1 MLYNEAMPIIF
12 VDEYGTAWNKN
23 RQAYNDARDIF
34 AIIGVYFADR
44 QAYSLAEQSFFE
56 LKNKF
61 FFSKNVIAHDQK
73 MRKGKHPFY
82 AFRDA
87 SKKSAF
93 YREFAQRAAQWDY
106 DVFLAIIDQPAHFG
120 KYVVSPENPYRIA
133 LQFMLERFEINKKM
147 SAPNSI
153 DLILESRG
161 ENFDQTLT
169 CVIANRCRLYS
180 SFPYQPP
187 IYHSFF
193 FKKNDGVAGL
203 EIADLLLASAWRVEY
218 NANIIKISEKRTGI
232 GMKSSPSMT
241 KVEAFDSV
249 VYDLAVKP
257 KYLKPIRKTL
267 GQVHLKFFP

>member
-1 MLYNEAMPIIF
+1 MPVIF
-12 VDEYGTAWNKN
+12 VDEYGTAWDSNKKAN
-23 RQAYNDARDIF
+23 NNARDIF

-44 QAYSLAEQSFFE
+44 DAYSLAEKSFFE

-61 FFSKNVIAHDQK
+61 FFSKNVVAHDQK

-82 AFRDA
+82 AFRDT

-93 YREFAQRAAQWDY
+93 YHEFAQRAAQWNY

-120 KYVVSPENPYRIA
+120 KYVASPVNPYRIA
-133 LQFMLERFEINKKM
+133 LQFMLERFELNKQIF
-147 SAPNSI
+147 APNSV

-161 ENFDQTLT
+161 ENFDQTLA
-169 CVIANRCRLYS
+169 CVIANRCRLPS
-180 SFPYQPP
+180 SFSYQPP

-193 FKKNDGVAGL
+193 FKKDDGVAGL

-218 NANIIKISEKRTGI
+218 NAKIGTISANRAGI
-232 GMKSSPSMT
+232 GMLAPLST
-241 KVEAFDSV
+241 VKVQAFDSV

-257 KYLKPIRKTL
+257 KYLKPIGTTS
-267 GQVHLKFFP
+267 GQVHLKFFPS